1 MTKNYI
7 SLAHVLNIILTY
19 SIIYYKLKPIILA
32 FFIKNPIYLKFILGK
47 RIKVLINKLSFMVF
61 LIILLLNTV
70 YFDTKKLLYPY
81 YG

>member
-19 SIIYYKLKPIILA
+19 SIKYYKLKPIILA

-70 YFDTKKLLYPY
+70 YFDTKKLLYLH